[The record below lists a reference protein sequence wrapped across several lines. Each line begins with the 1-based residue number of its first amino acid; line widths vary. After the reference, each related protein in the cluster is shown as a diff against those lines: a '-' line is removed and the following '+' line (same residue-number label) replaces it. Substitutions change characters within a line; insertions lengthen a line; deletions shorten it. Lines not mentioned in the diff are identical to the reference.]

1 MKSQAKDKMSK
12 HNKKRNV
19 GIIYEQLLSS
29 LSKSLVEGKSGEVK
43 IVKGL
48 IDKHFRPGTELYK
61 EFRLFQA
68 MVKTNVPRESLAIK
82 ILEEAKKASNNLDS
96 KKLQIE
102 KSLLIKDI
110 NHKIA
115 DGNFYNQRV
124 NEYRD
129 FATVQVLL
137 NLWNKGDLSSLKTIS
152 EYEAK
157 VQEMLLSESK
167 QAILENEK
175 TSEINSFTVKIMLE
189 KFNKKYDGTLNEVQ
203 AKIIKEYVFSPKSDL
218 LTNLLKEVK
227 QDTLKEI
234 ANLPEKHSNQ
244 ILCEKVNNVK
254 GQISSLKE
262 SVHDDD
268 NISRFLLLSK
278 LCTEL
283 KEESP

>member
-1 MKSQAKDKMSK
+1 MSK

-43 IVKGL
+43 IIKGL

-110 NHKIA
+110 NHKVA

-152 EYEAK
+152 EYETK
-157 VQEMLLSESK
+157 VQDMLLSESK
-167 QAILENEK
+167 QAVLENEK

-189 KFNKKYDGTLNEVQ
+189 KFNKKYDGALNEIQ
-203 AKIIKEYVFSPKSDL
+203 AKIIKEYVFSPKSNL

>member
-1 MKSQAKDKMSK
+1 MSK

>member
-1 MKSQAKDKMSK
+1 MSK

-29 LSKSLVEGKSGEVK
+29 LSKSLVEGKNGEVK
-43 IVKGL
+43 IIKGL
-48 IDKHFRPGTELYK
+48 IDKHFKPGTELYK

-68 MVKTNVPRESLAIK
+68 LVKTRVPRESLAIK
-82 ILEEAKKASNNLDS
+82 ILGEAKNASFNLDS

-115 DGNFYNQRV
+115 NGNFYNQRIL
-124 NEYRD
+124 EYRD

-137 NLWNKGDLSSLKTIS
+137 NLWNKGDLSSLKAVS
-152 EYEAK
+152 EYESK
-157 VQEMLLSESK
+157 IQEMLLQESK
-167 QAILENEK
+167 DVVLENEK
-175 TSEINSFTVKIMLE
+175 TSDINSFTVKIMLE
-189 KFNKKYDGTLNEVQ
+189 KFNKKYDGSLNKVQ
-203 AKIIKEYVFSPKSDL
+203 ANIIKEYVFSPSSSSLTTL
-218 LTNLLKEVK
+218 LNEVK
-227 QDTLKEI
+227 KEALKEI
-234 ANLPEKHSNQ
+234 SNIPEKHTNQ
-244 ILCEKVNNVK
+244 ILCEKVSNVK
-254 GQISSLKE
+254 NQISSLQE
-262 SVHDDD
+262 TVHNDD